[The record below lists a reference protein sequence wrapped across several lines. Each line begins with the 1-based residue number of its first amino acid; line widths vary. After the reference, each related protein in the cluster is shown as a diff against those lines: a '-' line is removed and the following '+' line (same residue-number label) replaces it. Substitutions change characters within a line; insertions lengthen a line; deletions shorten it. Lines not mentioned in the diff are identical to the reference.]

1 MPRPDFWTGFRR
13 RLDRY
18 TRPAMTH
25 VLVAPHPDH
34 VAPSC
39 GGLIASLR
47 EIGQNV
53 TIVTVFSGNG
63 AAAGLTTYRRE
74 ALGFGT
80 KVASL
85 GGLPGFAERHWAS
98 SRL

>member
-1 MPRPDFWTGFRR
+1 
-13 RLDRY
+13 
-18 TRPAMTH
+18 MTH

-53 TIVTVFSGNG
+53 TIVTVVSGNG